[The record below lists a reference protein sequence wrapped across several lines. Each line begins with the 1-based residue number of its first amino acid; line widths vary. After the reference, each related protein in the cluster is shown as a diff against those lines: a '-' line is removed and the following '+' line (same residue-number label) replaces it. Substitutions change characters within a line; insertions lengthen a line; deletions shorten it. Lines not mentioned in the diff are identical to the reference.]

1 MKNESRIEIVAL
13 ILQTAINGATPTKL
27 LYQVYLSYK
36 QLKEHLTIL
45 KKNNLLVE
53 YIGKEQTFRT
63 TSKGQRFLQLYLE
76 LNEIVTVT
84 DNGNIA
90 TILHS
95 TLLTRAHVLEYYVI
109 HFIYCLI
116 GIFCLRFRRSNR
128 LGNDNDVVNM
138 SFRKKEY
145 SKSYQN
151 QE

>member
-63 TSKGQRFLQLYLE
+63 TSKGQLFLQLYLE
-76 LNEIVTVT
+76 LNEIVNAT
-84 DNGNIA
+84 NNRSIA

-95 TLLTRAHVLEYYVI
+95 ILLTRTHVIEYYVV
-109 HFIYCLI
+109 HFIYYLI
-116 GIFCLRFRRSNR
+116 RMILS
-128 LGNDNDVVNM
+128 M
-138 SFRKKEY
+138 IQKTK
-145 SKSYQN
+145 
-151 QE
+151 

>member
-1 MKNESRIEIVAL
+1 VKNESRIDIVAL
-13 ILQTAINGATPTKL
+13 ILQAAINGATPTTL
-27 LYQVYLSYK
+27 LYRIYLSYK

-76 LNEIVTVT
+76 LKEIVTVT
-84 DNGNIA
+84 DNRNIA

-109 HFIYCLI
+109 HFIYYLI
-116 GIFCLRFRRSNR
+116 SMILSTIQ
-128 LGNDNDVVNM
+128 
-138 SFRKKEY
+138 KIK
-145 SKSYQN
+145 
-151 QE
+151 

>member
-1 MKNESRIEIVAL
+1 VKNESRIEIVAL
-13 ILQTAINGATPTKL
+13 ILQTAINGATLTKL

-36 QLKEHLTIL
+36 QLKVHLTIL

-53 YIGKEQTFRT
+53 YIGKEQTFIT

-84 DNGNIA
+84 DNRNIA

-109 HFIYCLI
+109 HFIYYLI
-116 GIFCLRFRRSNR
+116 SMILSTIQ
-128 LGNDNDVVNM
+128 
-138 SFRKKEY
+138 KIK
-145 SKSYQN
+145 
-151 QE
+151 

>member
-36 QLKEHLTIL
+36 QLKEHLTVL

-84 DNGNIA
+84 DNRNIA

-109 HFIYCLI
+109 HFIYYLI
-116 GIFCLRFRRSNR
+116 GMILST
-128 LGNDNDVVNM
+128 VQ
-138 SFRKKEY
+138 KIK
-145 SKSYQN
+145 
-151 QE
+151 

>member
-13 ILQTAINGATPTKL
+13 ILQTAINGATLTKL

-36 QLKEHLTIL
+36 QLKVHLTIL

-53 YIGKEQTFRT
+53 YIGKEQTFIT

-84 DNGNIA
+84 DNRNIA

-109 HFIYCLI
+109 HFIYYLI
-116 GIFCLRFRRSNR
+116 SMILSTIQ
-128 LGNDNDVVNM
+128 
-138 SFRKKEY
+138 KIK
-145 SKSYQN
+145 
-151 QE
+151 